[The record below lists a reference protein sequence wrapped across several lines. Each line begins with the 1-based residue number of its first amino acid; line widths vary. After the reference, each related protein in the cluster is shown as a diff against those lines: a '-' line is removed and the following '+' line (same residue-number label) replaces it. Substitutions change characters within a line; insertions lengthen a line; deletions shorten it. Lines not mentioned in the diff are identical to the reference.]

1 MFDFLKKKQSPI
13 SNEESNIE
21 IVDTAIAKS
30 ETSLV
35 EKITPAQLAEYM
47 NNGQLIEIKNTVA
60 AGLSKVVEHLPEMTA
75 RKGMDNL
82 YRLDMNGV
90 KGVLM
95 SHGSGNTTTIID
107 ETTKKI
113 KDTATIHQVGTT
125 PAQVLSNVM
134 NVASVATGMYY
145 MSEITNQLQHTE
157 RLLGGVKQF
166 LEDEKKAEITAIYG
180 ELNKIYNDYQ
190 FCITDNGYNEPLL

>member
-60 AGLSKVVEHLPEMTA
+60 AGLSKVV
-75 RKGMDNL
+75 D
-82 YRLDMNGV
+82 
-90 KGVLM
+90 
-95 SHGSGNTTTIID
+95 
-107 ETTKKI
+107 
-113 KDTATIHQVGTT
+113 
-125 PAQVLSNVM
+125 
-134 NVASVATGMYY
+134 
-145 MSEITNQLQHTE
+145 IT
-157 RLLGGVKQF
+157 V
-166 LEDEKKAEITAIYG
+166 
-180 ELNKIYNDYQ
+180 
-190 FCITDNGYNEPLL
+190 